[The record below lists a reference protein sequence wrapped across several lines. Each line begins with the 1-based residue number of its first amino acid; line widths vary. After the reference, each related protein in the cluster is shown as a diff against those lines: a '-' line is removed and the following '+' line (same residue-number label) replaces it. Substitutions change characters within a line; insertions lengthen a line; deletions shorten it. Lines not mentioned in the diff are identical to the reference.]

1 MAENKIFISEDTS
14 LISVT
19 QENVN
24 VTVNEDGLNIVDVK
38 SPGPQGPQGIQGPP
52 GPDTFPFTGSAI
64 ISGSLIVTGSIFPGG
79 DNVFDLGS
87 STNRFKDIYVSNN
100 SIFLGD
106 LILRRDPNGNLN
118 LIDSASQELKIINGI
133 DFLSGSLEV
142 ENNLIVNQS
151 ITGSDVSID
160 LWGSISASL
169 ASISA
174 SAATVPNLQQ
184 VTDQGATTGNDIV
197 ISGSLNV
204 TETLTARE
212 FHTEYVSAS
221 IIYESGSTKFGDT
234 SDDIHE
240 FTGSVDITG
249 SLLLNGSPVGAGAS
263 IEYVT
268 GSNQLDLSQIEV
280 LDFDDNVAVS
290 FVGGKLQFTFGEP
303 TEPSSISFT
312 LSGFATNRFSQITDS
327 YSVVSSWNNE
337 GYTLVSASILEDSIL
352 LASASSGTSLNFD
365 TTTSGS
371 HTYTFNYTASS
382 PLDGSLFTST
392 TSVTGTLSK
401 TQPGNPSLSTTPTV
415 QLGASSNQI
424 EQGATGS
431 ISFSAAY
438 GSLNDWE
445 QVSLVTSPSSS
456 PVFVTGS
463 ATGSTSIVISATAS
477 YQSPAGENTP
487 QLSTT
492 KLNSTTFTKIRS
504 LRHGSSTSSSFSQA
518 ELEDIDIWDTT
529 LGGSIGTIEKGDT
542 NPSGNSI
549 TITWSGDKYHYIVYD
564 SNRSDLTNI
573 TTSGFGVLGQF
584 TKTTSGDYTVYRTT
598 TLQAGGSGTS
608 ITYILT

>member
-38 SPGPQGPQGIQGPP
+38 SPGPQGPP
-52 GPDTFPFTGSAI
+52 GPNAFPFTGSAEI
-64 ISGSLIVTGSIFPGG
+64 TGSLTVTGSIFPGG
-79 DNVFDLGS
+79 DNLFDLGS

-133 DFLSGSLEV
+133 DFLSGSLQV
-142 ENNLIVNQS
+142 QNDLIVNQS

-174 SAATVPNLQQ
+174 SATTVPTLQQ
-184 VTDQGATTGNDIV
+184 VTDQGATTGNDVV

-234 SDDIHE
+234 SDDVHE

-268 GSNQLDLSQIEV
+268 GSDQLDLSQIEV
-280 LDFDDNVAVS
+280 LDFDENVALY
-290 FVGGKLQFTFGEP
+290 FVG
-303 TEPSSISFT
+303 
-312 LSGFATNRFSQITDS
+312 
-327 YSVVSSWNNE
+327 
-337 GYTLVSASILEDSIL
+337 
-352 LASASSGTSLNFD
+352 
-365 TTTSGS
+365 
-371 HTYTFNYTASS
+371 
-382 PLDGSLFTST
+382 
-392 TSVTGTLSK
+392 
-401 TQPGNPSLSTTPTV
+401 
-415 QLGASSNQI
+415 
-424 EQGATGS
+424 
-431 ISFSAAY
+431 
-438 GSLNDWE
+438 
-445 QVSLVTSPSSS
+445 
-456 PVFVTGS
+456 
-463 ATGSTSIVISATAS
+463 
-477 YQSPAGENTP
+477 
-487 QLSTT
+487 
-492 KLNSTTFTKIRS
+492 
-504 LRHGSSTSSSFSQA
+504 
-518 ELEDIDIWDTT
+518 
-529 LGGSIGTIEKGDT
+529 
-542 NPSGNSI
+542 
-549 TITWSGDKYHYIVYD
+549 
-564 SNRSDLTNI
+564 
-573 TTSGFGVLGQF
+573 
-584 TKTTSGDYTVYRTT
+584 
-598 TLQAGGSGTS
+598 
-608 ITYILT
+608 